1 MPITEGFEMLRVTLD
16 DKLNFEKH
24 RVKVCRRLSQQVT
37 AFTGMKKDAPL
48 WNKEKNIYFAF
59 IFPHFNYCS
68 KTQHFCGKSARASLE
83 KAKERTLRFVFIEK
97 QTHYQEL
104 PTAIN
109 CDWAP
114 ISKERLMDFRNV
126 KHEFRIIDILQLP
139 NVNTTTYQLK
149 SWSYLAQ

>member
-1 MPITEGFEMLRVTLD
+1 MLPYETRKKPSILHSFFPILTIALRPSTSV
-16 DKLNFEKH
+16 
-24 RVKVCRRLSQQVT
+24 VKV
-37 AFTGMKKDAPL
+37 P
-48 WNKEKNIYFAF
+48 EK
-59 IFPHFNYCS
+59 
-68 KTQHFCGKSARASLE
+68 T
-83 KAKERTLRFVFIEK
+83 KERTLRFVFIEK

-126 KHEFRIIDILQLP
+126 KHEFRRIDILQLP